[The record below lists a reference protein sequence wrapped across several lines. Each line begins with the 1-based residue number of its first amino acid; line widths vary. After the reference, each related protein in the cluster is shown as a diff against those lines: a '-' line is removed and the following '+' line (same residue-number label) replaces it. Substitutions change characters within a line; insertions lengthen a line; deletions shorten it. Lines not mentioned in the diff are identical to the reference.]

1 MNPRKSIAIAL
12 LMSAAIAAPAWAQT
26 LNISGGT
33 TPYSEVIEPNL
44 ATIKKATGV
53 DIKFN
58 GNGTGK
64 GMFELLEGKVTVAA
78 VGDTLGESI
87 KAAKKAAE
95 AAGRDVKVP
104 DNLFFT
110 KIGTDELVVIV
121 HKSNPISAL
130 TRNQAK
136 DIATGKVVNWKDVG
150 GPDLPI
156 QVITTEPSLAPGQFF
171 KRAIMG
177 GADYVKT
184 AKESTSPKDTIA
196 LVSKDKGGFGMAANT
211 HMKTGAGE
219 AKAIKTTAMIRP
231 LGLVTVGEPTGDA
244 AKVAAFLKK

>member
-12 LMSAAIAAPAWAQT
+12 LMSAVIAAPAWAQT

-33 TPYSEVIEPNL
+33 VPYSEVIEPNL
-44 ATIKKATGV
+44 PAIKKAAGV

-58 GNGTGK
+58 GNGVGK
-64 GMFELLEGKVTVAA
+64 GMLELLEGKVGIVAVA
-78 VGDTLGESI
+78 DTLGESI

-95 AAGRDVKVP
+95 AAGREVKVP

-110 KIGTDELVVIV
+110 KIGTDELVLIV
-121 HKSNPISAL
+121 HKSNPIAAL
-130 TRNQAK
+130 TKDQAK

-156 QVITTEPSLAPGQFF
+156 QVVTTEPSLAPGQFF
-171 KRAIMG
+171 KRTIMG

-184 AKESTSPKDTIA
+184 AKEAASPKDTIT
-196 LVSKDKGGFGMAANT
+196 LVSKEKGGFGMAADT
-211 HMKTGAGE
+211 HMKTNAGE

-244 AKVAAFLKK
+244 AKVANFLKK